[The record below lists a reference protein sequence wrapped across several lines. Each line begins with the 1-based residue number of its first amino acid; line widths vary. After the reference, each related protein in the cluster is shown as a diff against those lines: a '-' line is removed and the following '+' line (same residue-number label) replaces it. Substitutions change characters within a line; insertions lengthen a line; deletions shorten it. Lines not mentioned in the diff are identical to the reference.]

1 MKTLKKLKNVSF
13 LLIGLLLIVSCSDD
27 NDDAMATPETISEL
41 AVATPDLSNLVAALT
56 RANLVETLDAAG
68 NYTVFAPTNAAFS
81 AFLAANNFAS
91 VNDVPVNV
99 LTQVL
104 LNHVIAEELPAS
116 SLTTGYKNTLATYA
130 DTSLNL
136 SMFINTSGGVKL
148 NGMSNV
154 VTPNIEATNGVIH
167 IVDKVIGI
175 PTVVTFATADPTFST
190 LVSALTTLTP
200 ATDFVSILS
209 DTEEA
214 FTVFAPTNAAFSA
227 LASFPEEAALTQ
239 VLLHHV
245 VSGNIQ
251 SGNLTPNGN
260 TVAPSLEGDN
270 LTITLPGTG
279 GNIANMTDGSGSAD
293 IGIIAVNVQAGNGVI
308 HVINKVAIP
317 NLEN

>member
-1 MKTLKKLKNVSF
+1 MKTIKNIKILAILF
-13 LLIGLLLIVSCSDD
+13 IGLIAFVSCSDD
-27 NDDAMATPETISEL
+27 DDTVPMPETISEL

-56 RANLVETLDAAG
+56 RANLVEALDAPG

-81 AFLAANNFAS
+81 AFLTANNFAS
-91 VNDVPVNV
+91 VNDIPVNV

-104 LNHVIAEELPAS
+104 LNHVIAEELPAA
-116 SLTTGYKNTLATYA
+116 SLATGYKNTLASYA
-130 DTSLNL
+130 DSDLNL

-148 NGMSNV
+148 NGVSNV

-167 IVDKVIGI
+167 VVDAVIGI
-175 PTVVTFATADPTFST
+175 PTVVTFATADPTFLT

-209 DTEEA
+209 DSEAA
-214 FTVFAPTNAAFSA
+214 FTVFAPTNDAFSA
-227 LASFPEEAALTQ
+227 LESVPGETVLTQ

-251 SGNLTPNGN
+251 SGALTPNGT
-260 TVAPSLEGDN
+260 TVAPSLQGDN
-270 LTITLPGTG
+270 LSITLPGTG
-279 GNIANMTDGSGSAD
+279 GNIANMTDGSGASD

-317 NLEN
+317 SL

>member
-1 MKTLKKLKNVSF
+1 MKTIKNIKILAILF
-13 LLIGLLLIVSCSDD
+13 IGLIGFVSCSDD
-27 NDDAMATPETISEL
+27 DDTLPMPETISEL

-81 AFLAANNFAS
+81 AFLTANNFAS

-104 LNHVIAEELPAS
+104 LNHVIAEELPAA

-130 DTSLNL
+130 DTNLNL
-136 SMFINTSGGVKL
+136 SMFINTSSGVKL
-148 NGMSNV
+148 NGEVNV

-175 PTVVTFATADPTFST
+175 PTVVTFATADPNFST

-200 ATDFVSILS
+200 ATDFVSVLS
-209 DTEEA
+209 NTEAA
-214 FTVFAPTNAAFSA
+214 FTVFAPTNAAFTA
-227 LASFPEEAALTQ
+227 LGTPPAEATLTQ

-251 SGNLTPNGN
+251 SGDLTPNGN

-270 LTITLPGTG
+270 LTIALPGTG
-279 GNIANMTDGSGSAD
+279 GNIANMTDGSGSSD